1 MLKHANESNFTD
13 MTGNGLVL
21 VDFFAT
27 WCGPCKMLS
36 PVLEDLASDRDSID
50 IVKVDIDES
59 MNLARQYGIMSVPT
73 LVLMKDGKILA
84 KTSGF
89 QPKDSIQRWI
99 EEHKA

>member
-1 MLKHANESNFTD
+1 
-13 MTGNGLVL
+13 
-21 VDFFAT
+21 
-27 WCGPCKMLS
+27 
-36 PVLEDLASDRDSID
+36 
-50 IVKVDIDES
+50 

-99 EEHKA
+99 DEHKA